1 VAQYAAQSTGLSSSL
16 LKAMMPVI
24 ISMIMGGLFKKMSG
38 GGLGGLLEQ
47 MDRMGGN
54 SPGNGSGG
62 LRRA

>member
-1 VAQYAAQSTGLSSSL
+1 
-16 LKAMMPVI
+16 MMPVI

-47 MDRMGGN
+47 MGRMGGN